1 MRYYG
6 LISPR
11 HTFVAIG
18 LALVVSM
25 LLHIGVIVDFM
36 EREGTLLSDLRNKQ
50 AAAQTAAFRLFIADN
65 VKRVELEAR

>member
-18 LALVVSM
+18 LALVVSI

-36 EREGTLLSDLRNKQ
+36 EREGTLLR
-50 AAAQTAAFRLFIADN
+50 
-65 VKRVELEAR
+65 